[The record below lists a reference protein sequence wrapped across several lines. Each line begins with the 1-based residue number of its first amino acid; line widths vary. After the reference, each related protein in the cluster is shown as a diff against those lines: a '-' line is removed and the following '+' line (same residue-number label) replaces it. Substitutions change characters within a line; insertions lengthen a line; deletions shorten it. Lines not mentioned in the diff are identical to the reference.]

1 MISEQVEGKISNAIC
16 FLTEDSAAARSI
28 ERRDLEGKDDIMGQH
43 THTQNATKGLKLIQE
58 VTQTTQQVV

>member
-43 THTQNATKGLKLIQE
+43 THT
-58 VTQTTQQVV
+58 